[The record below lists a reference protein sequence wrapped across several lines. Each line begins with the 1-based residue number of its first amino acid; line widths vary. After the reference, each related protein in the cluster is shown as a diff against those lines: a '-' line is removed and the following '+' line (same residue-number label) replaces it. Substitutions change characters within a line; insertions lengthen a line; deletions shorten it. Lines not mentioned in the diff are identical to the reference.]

1 MGKMLKRLAVGAA
14 VVAAGS
20 LAAGCHFYRMA
31 VARSPKRFLSDNP
44 DLAGSGD
51 FAATPASKER
61 WLSAQAV
68 EQVQIVSI
76 DGLRLHGQY
85 IPAMAPSRRIVI
97 LAHGYTSR
105 GEHMASFARFY
116 QQDLGFGVLLPDAR
130 GHGASEGEY
139 IGFGWPDRLDYLRW
153 IDYIVQRLGP
163 ETEIV
168 LHGISMGAATV
179 LMTAGE
185 DLPLQVKA
193 VVSDCAYSSA
203 AAQLG
208 YQMKRMYRLPSFP
221 ILPATS
227 LVTKLRAGYF
237 FSEASALDQVSR
249 AKVPVL
255 FIHGDADTFVPYSMV
270 HQLYQACPT
279 EKELYVVAGAG
290 HGLAF
295 RRDPERYIR
304 TVQQFLNRHL
314 GEEKVLGE

>member
-1 MGKMLKRLAVGAA
+1 MGKVMRRLGLAVSVA
-14 VVAAGS
+14 AAGS
-20 LAAGCHFYRMA
+20 LAAGYHFCRVA
-31 VARSPKRFLSDNP
+31 VARSEKQFLTSNP
-44 DLAGSGD
+44 DLAGTGD
-51 FAATPASKER
+51 LSTVNRGRNA

-68 EQVQIVSI
+68 EDVQIVSH

-85 IPAMAPSRRIVI
+85 IPAAEPSKRVVI

-105 GEHMASFARFY
+105 GEHMATFARFY
-116 QQDLGFGVLLPDAR
+116 QQELGFGVLMPDAR
-130 GHGASEGEY
+130 GHGASEGKY
-139 IGFGWPDRLDYLRW
+139 IGFGWADRLDYLRW

-163 ETEIV
+163 EIAIV

-185 DLPLQVKA
+185 ELPGQVQA

-227 LVTKLRAGYF
+227 LVTKLKAGYF
-237 FSEASALDQVSR
+237 FSEASTLKQVSR
-249 AKVPVL
+249 VKVPIL

-279 EKELYVVAGAG
+279 AKELYVVPGAG

-304 TVQQFLNRHL
+304 TVEQFINRHL
-314 GEEKVLGE
+314 SVAGSLGE

>member
-1 MGKMLKRLAVGAA
+1 MGKVLRRLGLAVSVA
-14 VVAAGS
+14 AAGS
-20 LAAGCHFYRMA
+20 LAAGYHFYRVA
-31 VARSPKRFLSDNP
+31 VARSPKQFLTSNP
-44 DLAGSGD
+44 DLAGTGD
-51 FAATPASKER
+51 LSAANRGRNT

-68 EQVQIVSI
+68 EDVQIVSH

-85 IPAMAPSRRIVI
+85 IPAAGPSKRIVI

-105 GEHMASFARFY
+105 GEHMAAFARFY
-116 QQDLGFGVLLPDAR
+116 QQELGFGVLLPDAR
-130 GHGASEGEY
+130 GHGASEGKY
-139 IGFGWPDRLDYLRW
+139 IGFGWADRLDYLRW

-163 ETEIV
+163 ETAIV

-185 DLPLQVKA
+185 ELPGQVKA
-193 VVSDCAYSSA
+193 VVSDCAYSST

-227 LVTKLRAGYF
+227 LVTKLKAGYF
-237 FSEASALDQVSR
+237 FSEASALKQVSQ
-249 AKVPVL
+249 AKVPIL

-279 EKELYVVAGAG
+279 DKDLYVVPGAG

-304 TVQQFLNRHL
+304 TVELFVNRHL
-314 GEEKVLGE
+314 GVAGNLGE